1 MSAEKKLHQMS
12 EGARVSGLASYLE
25 GMILAGFLLAILIV
39 SNIRNPIGEFFQVMV
54 SWVGQLF
61 GVNYNAILLVG
72 AILSLLFFKRKGD
85 DLLEKS
91 EKLKNY

>member
-12 EGARVSGLASYLE
+12 ESARVSGLASYLE

-85 DLLEKS
+85 DLLDKS